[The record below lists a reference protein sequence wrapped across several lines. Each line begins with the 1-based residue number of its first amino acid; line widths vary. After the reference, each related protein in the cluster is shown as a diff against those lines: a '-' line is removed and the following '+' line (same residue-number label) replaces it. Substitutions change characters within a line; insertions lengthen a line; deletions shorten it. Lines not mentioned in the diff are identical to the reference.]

1 MRLDAGGPASY
12 HPPMQIIVP
21 TAEHVPQL
29 QSLMRA
35 TFTETFGH
43 LYPPADLAHYL
54 DTAYATER
62 LRSEVSDPWNFWQLL
77 LDGSGEPMAYLEC
90 VPAHLP
96 HPKVR
101 PEEQGEIERIYV
113 LKRHQGKELG
123 RKLMTLAIDHLTE
136 RLRGRAAM
144 ARRVEREPTGAG
156 ALSVP
161 TGSRRSAN
169 THSRSATRTTT
180 NSSSAGSR
188 DYISQAGVR
197 RAVRRGPR
205 GG

>member
-1 MRLDAGGPASY
+1 MRLDVGDPASY

-43 LYPPADLAHYL
+43 LYPPADLATYL
-54 DTAYATER
+54 DSAYATER
-62 LRSEVSDPWNFWQLL
+62 LRAEVSDPWNFWRLV

-96 HPKVR
+96 HPEVR

-113 LKRHQGKELG
+113 LKRQQGKGLG
-123 RKLMTLAIDHLTE
+123 RKLMSLAIDHLNE
-136 RLRGRAAM
+136 RYGDAPQWLGVWSENLRAQ
-144 ARRVEREPTGAG
+144 
-156 ALSVP
+156 ALY
-161 TGSRRSAN
+161 RSYGFDKVGEYTFPVGN
-169 THSRSATRTTT
+169 THDHEFIFCRF
-180 NSSSAGSR
+180 
-188 DYISQAGVR
+188 
-197 RAVRRGPR
+197 P
-205 GG
+205 